1 MTGIPRLVNE
11 SSDRTV
17 VWDATAPRHLAL
29 ADALDVLIAVTGLRT
44 PRIVAD
50 PSEPSG
56 DDLLIRNPDALSEI
70 SAAEW
75 HLLYEFVV
83 MVTWQTSG
91 APGAWLRY
99 ANVLNSS
106 SRTSPM
112 TSKMIS
118 RCMPARHSAADTTS
132 SSPSGE
138 ERAVIAVAGNREWTA
153 GLDDGAARTVAE
165 ALGVAVATTQQL
177 LITAITQGHLS
188 ETEANDLYG
197 RLLDGGFWGPPDLH
211 AEPT

>member
-1 MTGIPRLVNE
+1 MNE

-29 ADALDVLIAVTGLRT
+29 ADALDILLAVTGLRT

-70 SAAEW
+70 SSAEW
-75 HLLYEFVV
+75 HFLYEFRRHGDLADFGRAGRLAAVRKRPELIV
-83 MVTWQTSG
+83 EDLTDDEQDDFEV
-91 APGAWLRY
+91 Y
-99 ANVLNSS
+99 ASQAFT
-106 SRTSPM
+106 R
-112 TSKMIS
+112 
-118 RCMPARHSAADTTS
+118 RHDLLV
-132 SSPSGE
+132 PLGRG

-165 ALGVAVATTQQL
+165 ALGVAVTTTQQL

-188 ETEANDLYG
+188 DAEANDLYG